1 MQHAQQN
8 DTVTILYNGQLANG
22 EVFESSKDTG
32 PLSFQIGDQSVM
44 PAFEQAVIGMA
55 TGETKTITLSAEEA
69 YGPRRE
75 ELVIEVPRD
84 TFGPRELSR
93 GMVLGLT
100 VEQEGKPQQVPATVV
115 AIADTTVTVD
125 FNHPLA
131 GQALT
136 FTLTL
141 QSIVQPEGGGGC
153 SGCAPQA
160 AHNGGCASSCKGCS

>member
-1 MQHAQQN
+1 MQRAQQN
-8 DTVTILYNGQLANG
+8 DQVTILYNGTLANG
-22 EVFESSKDTG
+22 EPFESSDDTG
-32 PLSFQIGDQSVM
+32 PLSFRIGDQSVM
-44 PAFEQAVIGMA
+44 PAFEQAVVGMA
-55 TGETKTITLSAEEA
+55 AGESKTITLSAEEA

-100 VEQEGKPQQVPATVV
+100 MEQEGKPVQMPATVV
-115 AIADTTVTVD
+115 AVAEQTVTVD

-131 GQALT
+131 GQSLT

-141 QSIVQPEGGGGC
+141 QSIDQPATGGC
-153 SGCAPQA
+153 SGCAPKT
-160 AHNGGCASSCKGCS
+160 GGCAPSSCKGCN

>member
-1 MQHAQQN
+1 MQRAQQN
-8 DTVTILYNGQLANG
+8 DTVTILYNGRLVTG
-22 EVFESSKDTG
+22 ETFDSSEDAG

-55 TGETKTITLSAEEA
+55 TGETKTITLTPEEA
-69 YGPRRE
+69 YGPRRD

-84 TFGPRELSR
+84 TSGPRELSR

-100 VEQEGKPQQVPATVV
+100 MEQDGKPQQVPATVV
-115 AIADTTVTVD
+115 AVAETTVTVD

-131 GQALT
+131 GQTLT

-141 QSIVQPEGGGGC
+141 QSIDQSATGGC
-153 SGCAPQA
+153 SGCAPQT
-160 AHNGGCASSCKGCS
+160 GGCAPSSCKGCN

>member
-1 MQHAQQN
+1 MQRARQN
-8 DTVTILYNGQLANG
+8 DTVTILYSGQLANG
-22 EVFESSKDTG
+22 ETFESSEETG
-32 PLSFQIGDQSVM
+32 PLSFRIGDQSVI
-44 PAFEQAVIGMA
+44 PAFEQAVVGMA
-55 TGETKTITLSAEEA
+55 TGETRIITLSAEEA

-100 VEQEGKPQQVPATVV
+100 MEQEGKPQQVPATVAAV
-115 AIADTTVTVD
+115 AESRVTVD

-141 QSIVQPEGGGGC
+141 QSIGRPASGCGC
-153 SGCAPQA
+153 SPQTGGCAP
-160 AHNGGCASSCKGCS
+160 SSCKGCN